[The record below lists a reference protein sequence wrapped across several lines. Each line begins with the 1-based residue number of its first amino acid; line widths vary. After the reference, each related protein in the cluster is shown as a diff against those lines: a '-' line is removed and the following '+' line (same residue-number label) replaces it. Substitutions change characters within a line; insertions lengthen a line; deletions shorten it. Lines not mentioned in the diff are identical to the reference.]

1 MGTKFLIDTSVVVKY
16 LQEELT
22 SSAMSFMDKVMETDN
37 RISFISKI
45 ELLVWKPSG
54 YEDIKIRETYIK
66 QTEIEYIDDSIIN
79 KAIYFRKETNIK
91 LPDAVI
97 AATAAC
103 CGYTLISTN
112 DNDFLKVK
120 PYGLKYLNPEKGIED

>member
-22 SSAMSFMDKVMETDN
+22 SNAMSFMDNVMETDN
-37 RISFISKI
+37 RISFITKI

-54 YEDIKIRETYIK
+54 YEDIKVRETYIK

-103 CGYTLISTN
+103 HGYTLISTN

-120 PYGLKYLNPEKGIED
+120 PYGLKYINPEKK